1 MADCIYEVKR
11 ERFHLN
17 QNNKY
22 ILQGRGPKESKAE
35 AYLDHEPVEV
45 IIEEQTDIGAMER
58 FKDKDRIDACLLYTS
73 YNDVF
78 IMHCVCFV
86 GLFFNSIC
94 MEYSGGFRL
103 CERSKYIFKFY

>member
-1 MADCIYEVKR
+1 MNKEQGAEPIIERGMIMADCIYEVKR

-22 ILQGRGPKESKAE
+22 ILQGLWPKESKAE

-58 FKDKDRIDACLLYTS
+58 SAPAA
-73 YNDVF
+73 
-78 IMHCVCFV
+78 
-86 GLFFNSIC
+86 
-94 MEYSGGFRL
+94 
-103 CERSKYIFKFY
+103 YIFSSRYRSGLMHIESRLL